1 MHQLFFLKPKPI
13 LMKTILAAMILLTT
27 AGCANL
33 RQAQQVDMIKA
44 EVIRIDTLYRHPG
57 NIKQLTWKDKN
68 NMEYI
73 SFVSIYNQEY
83 TLGSNL
89 YVMRKR

>member
-1 MHQLFFLKPKPI
+1 
-13 LMKTILAAMILLTT
+13 MKTILTAMILLAT

-33 RQAQQVDMIKA
+33 RQAQQVSMIKA
-44 EVIRIDTLYRHPG
+44 EVIRVDTLYRYPG
-57 NIKQLTWKDKN
+57 NIKQLTWRDTD

-83 TLGSNL
+83 SLGSNM
-89 YVMRKR
+89 YVMRRR